1 MLQFPKAIYFLFV
14 SLIVF
19 SSCRK
24 ATPDPEFKAGDY
36 PRIFTTG
43 DEWRK
48 SFIINPKDTAKYLG
62 LKFSPAGKVSI
73 SWKVNGKEVSTDTAY
88 RFTTDTGG
96 IYNILLD
103 VTYNGLTSSR
113 SSEVLVK
120 PATYKPATFDKVV
133 MGYLS
138 EEGLPASVNWDYL
151 THLAYQCGK
160 VSDDGFIDFS
170 AGEYNQKIDELI
182 TRGHVKGKPV
192 LLSIAGRL
200 SDIDGWAKYESA
212 DFGDAI
218 RDENKRA
225 SMVGTIKDYIVQKK
239 FDGVDLIMT
248 DINGNPN
255 YADNLTALGSF
266 VNELRA
272 ALPAGQL
279 ITCAV
284 TAGYQH
290 SEYPDLSNADWVN
303 VHAFEDGN
311 HVGPGATRAQSSTF
325 DFMKTAAETWQEF
338 HLPASKIVIGMPAFG
353 LRYKAVDA
361 DGNNLD
367 WGSFDY
373 ISYLGIVAIDPAAY
387 QKELV
392 AADEGIY
399 YNGVPLITQKTAYIK
414 ASDFKGAYLW
424 TVDYDSPVPGKSL
437 LQTLYN
443 GLK

>member
-1 MLQFPKAIYFLFV
+1 MLQLHKTIYFLFV

-19 SSCRK
+19 SACRK
-24 ATPDPEFKAGDY
+24 ATPDPEFKEGDY
-36 PRIFTTG
+36 PRIFTTT

-48 SFIINPKDTAKYLG
+48 SFILNPKDTAKYEG

-73 SWKVNGKEVSTDTAY
+73 SWKVNNKEVSTDTAF

-120 PATYKPATFDKVV
+120 PDAYTPAAYDKVV
-133 MGYLS
+133 MGYLG
-138 EEGLPASVNWDYL
+138 EEGLPAAVNWDYL
-151 THLAYQCGK
+151 THLAYQCGR
-160 VSDDGFIDFS
+160 VHDDGFIDFS
-170 AGEYNQKIDELI
+170 AGEYYQKIDELI
-182 TRGHVKGKPV
+182 TRGHVNGKPV

-200 SDIDGWAKYESA
+200 SGIDGWAKYESD

-218 RDENKRA
+218 RDQYKRA
-225 SMVGTIKDYIVQKK
+225 SMVGTIKTFIEQKK
-239 FDGVDLIMT
+239 FDGVDIIMT
-248 DINGNPN
+248 DISGNPN
-255 YADNLTALGSF
+255 AADNLSALGSF
-266 VNELRA
+266 INELRT

-284 TAGYQH
+284 SPGYQH
-290 SEYPDLSNADWVN
+290 TDYPDLSNADWVN

-311 HVGPGATRAQSSTF
+311 HVGPGAARAQSSSLEY
-325 DFMKTAAETWQEF
+325 MKTAAAIWKEF
-338 HLPASKIVIGMPAFG
+338 HLPANKIVIGMPAFG
-353 LRYKAVDA
+353 LRYKAIDA
-361 DGNNLD
+361 AGNNLD

-373 ISYLGIVAIDPAAY
+373 ISYLGIIAIDPAAD

-399 YNGVPLITQKTAYIK
+399 YNGVPLIKEKADYIK

-424 TVDYDSPVPGKSL
+424 TVDYDSPVTAKSL